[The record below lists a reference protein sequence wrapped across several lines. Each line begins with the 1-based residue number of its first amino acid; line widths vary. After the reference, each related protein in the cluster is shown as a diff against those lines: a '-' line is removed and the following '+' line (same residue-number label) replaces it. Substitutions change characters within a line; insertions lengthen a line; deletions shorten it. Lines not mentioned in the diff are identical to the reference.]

1 MKARAGSDSPRRGF
15 AGHGVPGRPARRLDV
30 LLEGLADGHVPP
42 LEVTDLSAHSDQVA
56 PGGAFLACRGLRSHG
71 LDHLPAALAAGAAA
85 IIWEPADGLPPP
97 AIPDGIATVPVRKL
111 GHSLGEI
118 ASRFFGAP
126 SARLRVAGITG
137 TNGKTTTACL
147 IATSLERRGRAC
159 GFLGTLGTGRPDALE
174 RAPLTTLDAVTLQRR
189 MAGFADGG
197 VGYVAMEVSSHAL
210 DQGRACG
217 VRFAVA
223 VLTNLS
229 RDHLDYHGDHRAYGA
244 AKARLFTQHE
254 VERAVVNAGDP
265 FGREV
270 LARLGGRLRPVAV
283 ALGER
288 PQPPAADF
296 VHGTL
301 IRSDVRG
308 LQVRFTSSW
317 GAGTLTSPLIGD
329 FNAENLLL
337 ALAVL
342 LLWELPLDE
351 ALAGLAGA
359 HAAPGRMERF
369 PTATGALALVD
380 FAHTPAALA
389 RALQAARAI
398 CAGQVWCVFGCGGE
412 RDRGKRGLMGEIA
425 EQHADRI
432 VLTDDNPRGEDA
444 ARIVRDIQSG
454 MANPAAAIVQR
465 EREQAIGFA
474 LAHAQQGDVV
484 LVAGKGHESYQIV
497 GGEQRAWSDREA
509 VARLA
514 RLGLAADNGGRP

>member
-1 MKARAGSDSPRRGF
+1 MSTRAGSDSPRHEPPGRR
-15 AGHGVPGRPARRLDV
+15 AQGRPASRLDV
-30 LLEGLADGHVPP
+30 LLEGLADGDVPP
-42 LEVTDLSAHSDQVA
+42 VQITDLSAHSSEVA
-56 PGGAFLACRGLRSHG
+56 AGTAFLACRGRRSHG

-85 IIWEPADGLPPP
+85 IVWEPGDDVRPPEV
-97 AIPDGIATVPVRKL
+97 PDGIASVPVSRL
-111 GHSLGEI
+111 GHRLGDI

-126 SARLRVAGITG
+126 SHRLRVAGITG
-137 TNGKTTTACL
+137 TNGKSTTAYL
-147 IATSLERRGRAC
+147 IATALERRGRAC
-159 GFLGTLGTGRPDALE
+159 GFLGTLGIGRPDGLE
-174 RAPLTTLDAVTLQRR
+174 RAALTTLDAVSLQRR
-189 MAGFADGG
+189 MAGFAAEG
-197 VGYVAMEVSSHAL
+197 VGHVAMEVSSHAL
-210 DQGRACG
+210 DQGRASG

-244 AKARLFTQHE
+244 AKARLFTHSD

-265 FGREV
+265 FGLEI
-270 LARLGGRLRPVAV
+270 LARLGARLRPVAV
-283 ALGER
+283 TLGE
-288 PQPPAADF
+288 PAQPPSGDF
-296 VHGTL
+296 LHGTL

-317 GAGTLTSPLIGD
+317 GAGTLTSPLIGE

-342 LLWELPLDE
+342 MLWELPLDE

-359 HAAPGRMERF
+359 SAAPGRMERF
-369 PTATGALALVD
+369 QTSSGALALVD

-398 CAGQVWCVFGCGGE
+398 CAGQLWCVFGCGGE

-425 EQHADRI
+425 EQHADR
-432 VLTDDNPRGEDA
+432 VLLTDDNPRGEDA

-465 EREQAIGFA
+465 ERELAIGFA
-474 LAHAQQGDVV
+474 FAHAQQGDVV
-484 LVAGKGHESYQIV
+484 LVAGKGHEDYQIV
-497 GGEQRAWSDREA
+497 GGEKRAWSDREA

-514 RLGLAADNGGRP
+514 ALPRSKAGRP